1 MDPDTIG
8 HICHLF
14 NHSVSCEYLFST
26 DIPLPRDYD
35 LAAKKCYSTEIEYTG
50 GGVHDAIVYKKINY
64 KSTSTDEHT
73 YDENLRNI
81 SSCSVDSEEDIKQQ
95 ISDMDDSICRNHS
108 SRYPSLR
115 LSSIAHNNTHDSPA
129 TQQSHLPCSKI
140 PYVAPEL
147 GKGQTT
153 TGQQIE
159 GSEVATLLPGKSNA
173 EHCSVSKPKFALN
186 EKKMTEVVSHLSHK
200 RNDGISVL
208 SDTIT
213 TTYQQIEVL
222 EVVTLSPGKSN
233 DEYCSGSEQNISPD
247 EEKMSVAVSPLSDKR
262 TDDISF
268 IPSSLPPEKMSEA
281 VSPLSD
287 KRTDDISFIPSILPL
302 NKNGVIVNES
312 KSMDNSFAETILAL
326 GTKRKMSFDAEYTNG
341 IISSS
346 NDVSTENKIAINSPI
361 GEGNSSRV
369 SLDDQG
375 NKIDIPNDVYGD
387 VKGVLAPS
395 SEKLSEEVSVVQT
408 EKDSRFHS
416 KEGIVLLDG
425 ESYQGKHRVSETVPA
440 CKKFKITSTRALHA
454 YDALDIY
461 FASNPIEYGSLSES
475 WNILATSLM
484 QGKWLIVYSMI

>member
-8 HICHLF
+8 HICRLF

-73 YDENLRNI
+73 YDEKLRNI
-81 SSCSVDSEEDIKQQ
+81 SSCLVDSEEDIKQQ

-129 TQQSHLPCSKI
+129 TQKSHLPCSKI

-186 EKKMTEVVSHLSHK
+186 EKKMTEVVSHLSHT

-268 IPSSLPPEKMSEA
+268 IPS
-281 VSPLSD
+281 
-287 KRTDDISFIPSILPL
+287 ILPL

-346 NDVSTENKIAINSPI
+346 NGVSTENKIAINSPI

-454 YDALDIY
+454 YNALDIY